1 MLAID
6 LDDDNMITYYEICM
20 HYILPKVEVICLDE
34 MKLSFLAND
43 SDGDEKISL
52 EELIDADI
60 GIEDPESV
68 ELFFNIID
76 MDNDGQVS
84 YDEYETINEMDEE
97 TQIFEQLFKYL
108 ERGDENEKLGIEQF
122 SVIMTLLTA
131 ITDHA
136 PLTEAQMMTL
146 FTNAAGTEGEADH
159 KEILSFIRE
168 VLMMGV
174 PAYINQYGY

>member
-1 MLAID
+1 VILEQLNLQHDTESIDIWEVQQVLDGISDTEMLAID

-20 HYILPKVEVICLDE
+20 HYILPKVEVICQDE

-76 MDNDGQVS
+76 MDNDG
-84 YDEYETINEMDEE
+84 
-97 TQIFEQLFKYL
+97 
-108 ERGDENEKLGIEQF
+108 
-122 SVIMTLLTA
+122 
-131 ITDHA
+131 
-136 PLTEAQMMTL
+136 
-146 FTNAAGTEGEADH
+146 
-159 KEILSFIRE
+159 
-168 VLMMGV
+168 
-174 PAYINQYGY
+174 

>member
-97 TQIFEQLFKYL
+97 T
-108 ERGDENEKLGIEQF
+108 NELQT
-122 SVIMTLLTA
+122 M
-131 ITDHA
+131 
-136 PLTEAQMMTL
+136 
-146 FTNAAGTEGEADH
+146 
-159 KEILSFIRE
+159 
-168 VLMMGV
+168 
-174 PAYINQYGY
+174 NQ